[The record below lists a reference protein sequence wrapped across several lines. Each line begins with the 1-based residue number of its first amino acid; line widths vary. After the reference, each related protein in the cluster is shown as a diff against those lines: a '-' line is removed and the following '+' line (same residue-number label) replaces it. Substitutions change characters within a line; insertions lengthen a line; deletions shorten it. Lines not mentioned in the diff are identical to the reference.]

1 MLDWPLLDGF
11 PQFLLTALG
20 VVSFGFLLYGRTKR
34 WWTLNVPI
42 AVGVGLVAA
51 VIFKLVMDVIWK
63 PFPEDPLP
71 TVSMVAMFLNGAAVA
86 LAVMK
91 PVRWP
96 LRIVAVFA
104 VIGVVISGAAAVN
117 QHFAQY
123 PTLGALFGADLAN
136 QSDFQNKDVVQP
148 DQLVKAPAGAALST
162 VWKAPAN
169 MPTTGTVSTVQIPGT
184 KSKFNARDAY
194 VYLPPAYQSTPRAEL
209 PVIVLMAGQPGE
221 PRDWFE
227 AGKLSAVMDA
237 YAAQHDGLAP
247 VVVVVDPLGDSFAN
261 PGCVDSPQGNVFTYL
276 SEDVPNWIKTNLQVV
291 QDTTKWAIG
300 GLSNGGTCAL
310 VLAVNAPDVY
320 RTFMALSPEDQINV
334 GDDAAATLNTL
345 FGGSQ
350 AKFDAVNPL
359 TVMKTKSFPD
369 TAGFIVGGLD
379 DSYLPRAQ
387 RVEAAAK
394 AAGMDI
400 TYVELPGGHDWRVW
414 GAGFQQALPWLANRM
429 GLVAP

>member
-1 MLDWPLLDGF
+1 MLDWPLLDGL
-11 PQFLLTALG
+11 PELILLGIG
-20 VVSFGFLLYGRTKR
+20 VVSFGFLLFGTTRR
-34 WWTLNVPI
+34 WWIVKVPI
-42 AVGVGLVAA
+42 AIGVGLLTAA
-51 VIFKLVMDVIWK
+51 IAKLIMDVIWR

-71 TVSMVAMFLNGAAVA
+71 TVSLVAMFCNGAAVA
-86 LAVMK
+86 LSVMK

-96 LRIVAVFA
+96 LRIVSVLA
-104 VIGVVISGAAAVN
+104 VIGVIISGAAAVN
-117 QHFAQY
+117 QHYGQY
-123 PTLGALFGADLAN
+123 PTLGALLGADLDN
-136 QSDFQNKDVVQP
+136 QSDFENKDNVQP
-148 DQLVKAPAGAALST
+148 DQLVTAPAGEALST

-169 MPTTGTVSTVQIPGT
+169 MPTTGTVSSVQIPGT
-184 KSKFNARDAY
+184 TSNFVARDAY
-194 VYLPPAYQSTPRAEL
+194 LYLPPAYQSTPRAEL

-227 AGKLSAVMDA
+227 AGKLAEALDA

-291 QDTTKWAIG
+291 PDTTKWAIG

-310 VLAVNAPDVY
+310 VMAVNAPNIY
-320 RTFMALSPEDQINV
+320 RTFLAMSPEDQINV
-334 GDDAAATLNTL
+334 GDDPTATLNQL

-350 AKFDAVNPL
+350 EKFDAVNPL
-359 TVMKTKSFPD
+359 TVMKTEKFPD
-369 TAGFIVGGLD
+369 TAGFVVGGLD

-387 RVEAAAK
+387 RVEQAAK
-394 AAGMDI
+394 DAGMTID
-400 TYVELPGGHDWRVW
+400 YVELPGGHDWRVW

-429 GLVAP
+429 GLVAS